1 MTTTPTP
8 NSIFEIEWKRDAIKK
23 VIKQFDE
30 DCDGKLISA
39 ELNRCLTSCSGI
51 HIDDGEIKRFLPNE
65 DDSKINI
72 SEILQDSDGDE
83 NNFFQELRDMEA
95 ISFKWMKA
103 KEVHVVINMNHLNKT
118 LPPITIQKTFQSYE
132 IFSWVSRLLA
142 WRQEVGGCEENHRS
156 HRNRRCGDG
165 VISDDGD
172 DAITL
177 SPPPMIS
184 AAYAY
189 SWESL
194 SFGRG
199 RRDLALFSTPFGTL
213 IRQPN
218 VGLERPIPPRIARFF
233 INGCSD
239 NLSNLF
245 GSLSL
250 ELDRVSQ
257 FREGPAIGRTVH
269 RRRISLAVM
278 WRRSIYGLY
287 HSWTVDDATG

>member
-1 MTTTPTP
+1 MTTTPTS

-95 ISFKWMKA
+95 ISFKWMAA

-118 LPPITIQKTFQSYE
+118 LPPITIQKNISKLRD
-132 IFSWVSRLLA
+132 IFMGHGCHHLVSSFYDFSCICLFM
-142 WRQEVGGCEENHRS
+142 G
-156 HRNRRCGDG
+156 
-165 VISDDGD
+165 
-172 DAITL
+172 
-177 SPPPMIS
+177 
-184 AAYAY
+184 
-189 SWESL
+189 ESQL
-194 SFGRG
+194 VGRG
-199 RRDLALFSTPFGTL
+199 RRDLAQFCTPFGTL

-257 FREGPAIGRTVH
+257 FREGPAIGRTVP
-269 RRRISLAVM
+269 SVENL
-278 WRRSIYGLY
+278 S
-287 HSWTVDDATG
+287 